1 MIQDAFIRLRAKQLY
16 WQGYPPAEISRL
28 MGINSNTVYSW
39 KKRDAWDDTT
49 PIKRVTQSIDTR
61 LCQLSAKDNK
71 TSGDFKEID
80 LLTRQLKKLDT
91 GQASTTTGAKN
102 QSTQEEKSLLR
113 GADRGVALKILDS
126 LAWHQRGWYEQRDQ
140 RNRMILKSR
149 QIGATWYFAR
159 EALLGALRT
168 DVKHDYQRNQIFL
181 SASRKQ
187 ALQFRNFIRKA
198 AEEVDVELKG
208 GEQITLSN
216 GAELHFLGTSA
227 ATAQSPR
234 GTCDLMSFSGPETL
248 STCARLPAPWQRS
261 RLNTHVLLHAI
272 E

>member
-91 GQASTTTGAKN
+91 GQASTITGVKKTSRRKKKN
-102 QSTQEEKSLLR
+102 HFSEEQIEALR
-113 GADRGVALKILDS
+113 LKILDS

-149 QIGATWYFAR
+149 QIGATW
-159 EALLGALRT
+159 
-168 DVKHDYQRNQIFL
+168 
-181 SASRKQ
+181 
-187 ALQFRNFIRKA
+187 
-198 AEEVDVELKG
+198 
-208 GEQITLSN
+208 
-216 GAELHFLGTSA
+216 
-227 ATAQSPR
+227 
-234 GTCDLMSFSGPETL
+234 
-248 STCARLPAPWQRS
+248 
-261 RLNTHVLLHAI
+261 
-272 E
+272 

>member
-91 GQASTTTGAKN
+91 GQASTTTGAKKTSRRKKKN
-102 QSTQEEKSLLR
+102 HFSEEQIEALR
-113 GADRGVALKILDS
+113 LKILDS

-181 SASRKQ
+181 
-187 ALQFRNFIRKA
+187 
-198 AEEVDVELKG
+198 
-208 GEQITLSN
+208 
-216 GAELHFLGTSA
+216 
-227 ATAQSPR
+227 
-234 GTCDLMSFSGPETL
+234 
-248 STCARLPAPWQRS
+248 
-261 RLNTHVLLHAI
+261 
-272 E
+272 

>member
-91 GQASTTTGAKN
+91 GQAPLPPALKN
-102 QSTQEEKSLLR
+102 QSSQEEKSLLR
-113 GADRGVALKILDS
+113 GADRGIALKNSRLS
-126 LAWHQRGWYEQRDQ
+126 
-140 RNRMILKSR
+140 RM
-149 QIGATWYFAR
+149 A
-159 EALLGALRT
+159 
-168 DVKHDYQRNQIFL
+168 
-181 SASRKQ
+181 
-187 ALQFRNFIRKA
+187 
-198 AEEVDVELKG
+198 
-208 GEQITLSN
+208 
-216 GAELHFLGTSA
+216 
-227 ATAQSPR
+227 P
-234 GTCDLMSFSGPETL
+234 
-248 STCARLPAPWQRS
+248 ARLVRTARS
-261 RLNTHVLLHAI
+261 A
-272 E
+272 

>member
-1 MIQDAFIRLRAKQLY
+1 ITGVK
-16 WQGYPPAEISRL
+16 
-28 MGINSNTVYSW
+28 
-39 KKRDAWDDTT
+39 
-49 PIKRVTQSIDTR
+49 
-61 LCQLSAKDNK
+61 K
-71 TSGDFKEID
+71 TS
-80 LLTRQLKKLDT
+80 RRKK
-91 GQASTTTGAKN
+91 KN
-102 QSTQEEKSLLR
+102 HFSEEQIEALR
-113 GADRGVALKILDS
+113 LKILDS

-208 GEQITLSN
+208 GE
-216 GAELHFLGTSA
+216 
-227 ATAQSPR
+227 
-234 GTCDLMSFSGPETL
+234 
-248 STCARLPAPWQRS
+248 
-261 RLNTHVLLHAI
+261 
-272 E
+272 

>member
-91 GQASTTTGAKN
+91 GQASTTTGVKN
-102 QSTQEEKSLLR
+102 QSSQEEKSLLR
-113 GADRGVALKILDS
+113 GADRGIALKNSRLS
-126 LAWHQRGWYEQRDQ
+126 
-140 RNRMILKSR
+140 RM
-149 QIGATWYFAR
+149 A
-159 EALLGALRT
+159 
-168 DVKHDYQRNQIFL
+168 
-181 SASRKQ
+181 
-187 ALQFRNFIRKA
+187 
-198 AEEVDVELKG
+198 
-208 GEQITLSN
+208 
-216 GAELHFLGTSA
+216 
-227 ATAQSPR
+227 P
-234 GTCDLMSFSGPETL
+234 
-248 STCARLPAPWQRS
+248 ARLVRTARS
-261 RLNTHVLLHAI
+261 A
-272 E
+272 

>member
-91 GQASTTTGAKN
+91 GQASTITGVKN
-102 QSTQEEKSLLR
+102 QSSQEEKSLLR
-113 GADRGVALKILDS
+113 GADRGVALKNSRLS
-126 LAWHQRGWYEQRDQ
+126 
-140 RNRMILKSR
+140 RM
-149 QIGATWYFAR
+149 A
-159 EALLGALRT
+159 
-168 DVKHDYQRNQIFL
+168 
-181 SASRKQ
+181 
-187 ALQFRNFIRKA
+187 
-198 AEEVDVELKG
+198 
-208 GEQITLSN
+208 
-216 GAELHFLGTSA
+216 
-227 ATAQSPR
+227 P
-234 GTCDLMSFSGPETL
+234 
-248 STCARLPAPWQRS
+248 ARLVRTTRS
-261 RLNTHVLLHAI
+261 A
-272 E
+272 

>member
-91 GQASTTTGAKN
+91 GQASTITGVKKTSRRKKKN
-102 QSTQEEKSLLR
+102 TLLR
-113 GADRGVALKILDS
+113 GADRGVALKNSRLS
-126 LAWHQRGWYEQRDQ
+126 
-140 RNRMILKSR
+140 RM
-149 QIGATWYFAR
+149 A
-159 EALLGALRT
+159 
-168 DVKHDYQRNQIFL
+168 
-181 SASRKQ
+181 
-187 ALQFRNFIRKA
+187 
-198 AEEVDVELKG
+198 
-208 GEQITLSN
+208 
-216 GAELHFLGTSA
+216 
-227 ATAQSPR
+227 P
-234 GTCDLMSFSGPETL
+234 
-248 STCARLPAPWQRS
+248 ARLVRTTRS
-261 RLNTHVLLHAI
+261 A
-272 E
+272 